1 MGFTEIER
9 LVGRLPKSAR
19 ESQRWWNS
27 TRSADSGA
35 HPWLT
40 ANWRIDSVDSDAEQV
55 TFVRD
60 PVVTKSSSPR
70 QDTQALPMEAD
81 DHRAVKASWRTMAGE
96 IAAGLVAAGAAATS
110 ELVGLAHLP
119 WPALLTLVVSVGV
132 IAWTMTQAITVRK
145 SPEPIWWWPVSS
157 ALLVFLALGAF
168 MYHKLLDPATRAHRT
183 YEFVVNGGEANV
195 IPLFGEAG
203 GSEQLLATGAADQ
216 NALIGGQG
224 YAFDCWTIA
233 RNGAEWLRYE
243 RFDQTWWAPRKYLHP
258 PFGETEPPLPHC

>member
-1 MGFTEIER
+1 
-9 LVGRLPKSAR
+9 
-19 ESQRWWNS
+19 
-27 TRSADSGA
+27 
-35 HPWLT
+35 
-40 ANWRIDSVDSDAEQV
+40 
-55 TFVRD
+55 
-60 PVVTKSSSPR
+60 
-70 QDTQALPMEAD
+70 MEAD